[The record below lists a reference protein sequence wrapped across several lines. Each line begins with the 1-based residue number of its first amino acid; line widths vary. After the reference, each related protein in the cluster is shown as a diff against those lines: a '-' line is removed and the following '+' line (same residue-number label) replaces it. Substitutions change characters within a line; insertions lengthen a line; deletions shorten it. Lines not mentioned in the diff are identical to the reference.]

1 MLQGDVNN
9 LPLPA
14 LLQGLVSNHNSGIL
28 LLEAENRC
36 RRIGVAAGAVELIC
50 DPDGNSEPLGQILT
64 ALEILQPEEISNILT
79 NLGTSALGDA
89 LLRLRL
95 LDTSMVTG
103 PIRTLIHEQLLDL
116 FRWQEARYRFEVC
129 SWQKKRLFTGEGV
142 SPCLRFT
149 IPSLLLEVA
158 RREDEDHLNEAAGA
172 CLDEIYEIATDRQS
186 AEVIIVENL
195 AVDPIDKKFAR
206 LLQQPLPLKDVI
218 DISGAPRSPALDTIR
233 LLLEQSIIK
242 PMSSREKKAVVKRL
256 LSQQRPARAMAVL
269 RSLVCQEDDLPA
281 LEQLLTLLRQEKAPV
296 GEREQLL
303 RRLASARNDSGDNI
317 GCRKALRQR
326 AELVPENLEAQLE
339 LLESL
344 PLKNSRRETERL
356 LERIF
361 HCPKTASEAL
371 LGAEAIESRR
381 AGDPIRDPGW
391 LERSV
396 SLRIQGNDP
405 QGATRVLESLLR
417 EGLRAGTD
425 LNSLH
430 RWMELL
436 EQSDAGAH
444 QQWKAQLQRRRR
456 ASSSRVGVLVLLC
469 IAFGL
474 FAFLHGRNSPEQASA
489 LATSTISTQIEVPA
503 LLKIISSDENGAPEA
518 THLIALERG
527 FSRAIGLRTDGEY
540 LKALKQMRSLRNTRL
555 PATSLGAIDKFCG
568 ELEDYLENAQ
578 KLLERS
584 LGFKEQG
591 NQEGSLSLQLQL
603 VREYPHSPI
612 VKRMK
617 LELPLELTPRHA
629 TISIDGKIVP
639 SHKHGDSAAS
649 ILLPADHPILISAQR
664 PGYQPQMM
672 WHEPGSLT
680 RIQFH
685 LSRLPEG
692 VVGGDTA
699 IETTISTAGTAVI
712 VIDRD
717 SQLRSISPATK
728 EVHWKVTARPS
739 GDLVDGALLLE
750 DSILVATT
758 TGHLLLIDTENG
770 SVIRET
776 KISTGP
782 GILRNTP
789 IAVADKIV
797 VATSRGI
804 IHALDRKSLEV
815 IWTREMELIR
825 RSPLQTSDGLL
836 IAVGPISLSGIDV
849 ADGSTL
855 WQRQTPHRGL
865 ATTARRSAL
874 FVATTSEVTRYSA
887 QDGKPIWS
895 LALDADPHQTLK
907 TTSDLLLL
915 LSENGSLRAIN
926 LDQGT
931 IRWSTPR
938 TETKPL
944 VSTIGGNLFAFSDAD
959 AGVRVI
965 DLRNGQLLW
974 THRGSSRA
982 TSIAFDGKRLLVG
995 DESGDLL
1002 LFDLETDEG
1011 DLSAAENSS

>member
-1 MLQGDVNN
+1 MLQGDVDN

-28 LLEAENRC
+28 LLEGENQC
-36 RRIGVAAGAVELIC
+36 RRIGVDAGAVELIC

-116 FRWQEARYRFEVC
+116 FCWQGARYRFEVG

-142 SPCLRFT
+142 SPCLRFP

-158 RREDEDHLNEAAGA
+158 RREDEDHLNAAAGA
-172 CLDEIYEIATDRQS
+172 CLDEIYQIATDKQS
-186 AEVIIVENL
+186 AELIIVETL
-195 AVDPIDKKFAR
+195 AVDPIDKKFFR
-206 LLQQPLPLKDVI
+206 LLQQPLPLRDVI

-233 LLLEQSIIK
+233 LLLEQNIIE
-242 PMSSREKKAVVKRL
+242 PMSSRAKKTVVGRL
-256 LSQQRPARAMAVL
+256 LAQQRPARAMAVL
-269 RSLVCQEDDLPA
+269 RSLACQEDDLPA
-281 LEQLLTLLRQEKAPV
+281 LEQLHTLLHQEKAPI

-344 PLKNSRRETERL
+344 PLTNSRRETERL

-361 HCPKTASEAL
+361 QCPQTAHEAL

-405 QGATRVLESLLR
+405 EGATRVLESLLR

-425 LNSLH
+425 LDSLH
-430 RWMELL
+430 RWLDLL
-436 EQSDAGAH
+436 EQADPGAH
-444 QQWKAQLQRRRR
+444 EQWKAQLQRRRKG
-456 ASSSRVGVLVLLC
+456 SSSRVGVLVLLC
-469 IAFGL
+469 LAFGL
-474 FAFLHGRNSPEQASA
+474 FAFLHGRNSPEKASA
-489 LATSTISTQIEVPA
+489 LSTTTISTQIEIPA
-503 LLKIISSDENGAPEA
+503 LIKLISADEKGAPEA
-518 THLIALERG
+518 AHLIALERG
-527 FSRAIGLRTDGEY
+527 FSEAIGLRTDGKY
-540 LKALKQMRSLRNTRL
+540 LKALQQMKSLRDARL
-555 PATSLGAIDKFCG
+555 PATSLGAIDRFCG

-578 KLLERS
+578 RLHERS
-584 LGFKEQG
+584 LGLKKQG

-603 VREYPHSPI
+603 VRKYPHSPI
-612 VKRMK
+612 VTRMK

-629 TISIDGKIVP
+629 IISIDGKIVP
-639 SHKHGDSAAS
+639 LHKRGDPEAS
-649 ILLPADHPILISAQR
+649 ILLPADQPVLISAQR
-664 PGYQPQMM
+664 RGYQSRMI

-685 LSRLPEG
+685 LSRLPNR
-692 VVGGDTA
+692 VVGGDTPV
-699 IETTISTAGTAVI
+699 ETTISTAGTAVI

-717 SQLRSISPATK
+717 SRLRSISPVTK
-728 EVHWKVTARPS
+728 EVHWEVTARPS

-750 DSILVATT
+750 DSILVATS

-776 KISTGP
+776 KIFTGP
-782 GILRNTP
+782 GIVRNTP

-804 IHALDRKSLEV
+804 VHALDRKSLEM
-815 IWTREMELIR
+815 IWTREVELIR
-825 RSPLQTSDGLL
+825 RSPLQTTDGLL
-836 IAVGPISLSGIDV
+836 IAVGPSSLSGIDV
-849 ADGSTL
+849 ADGSIL
-855 WQRQTPHRGL
+855 WKRQTPHRGL

-874 FVATTSEVTRYSA
+874 FVATSSEVTRYSA
-887 QDGKPIWS
+887 QDGKPIWR
-895 LALDADPHQTLK
+895 LALDADPPQTLN

-915 LSENGSLRAIN
+915 QSENGSLQAI
-926 LDQGT
+926 DFDEGT

-938 TETKPL
+938 RETKPI
-944 VSTIGGNLFAFSDAD
+944 VSTISGNMFAFSNTD
-959 AGVRVI
+959 GGLHVI
-965 DLRNGQLLW
+965 DLRDGQPLW
-974 THRGSSRA
+974 THLGSSPGSCL
-982 TSIAFDGKRLLVG
+982 TFDGEMLLVG

-1002 LFDLETDEG
+1002 LFDLKSLDG
-1011 DLSAAENSS
+1011 DLSAAENPS